1 MPAARRPQGHGQAL
15 QRTRPKG
22 VDEDFGKEAFRP
34 APLEKR
40 PFYGVKNAGH
50 SLCTLDG
57 IQIDTH
63 MNAIDTEGI
72 RIPGL
77 YVIGQDSGGYFANTY
92 PNLIAGM
99 CAGRAAT
106 RGGWL
111 VGRELAAA

>member
-1 MPAARRPQGHGQAL
+1 MHASFVCRPKTVARYNDLAH
-15 QRTRPKG
+15 KG
-22 VDEDFGKEAFRP
+22 VDEDFGKESFRLS
-34 APLEKR
+34 PLEKP
-40 PFYGVKNAGH
+40 PFYGVKNAGY

-57 IQIDTH
+57 IQINTH
-63 MNAIDTEGI
+63 MNAIDTEGHP
-72 RIPGL
+72 IPGL

-106 RGGWL
+106 WGWL

>member
-1 MPAARRPQGHGQAL
+1 
-15 QRTRPKG
+15 
-22 VDEDFGKEAFRP
+22 
-34 APLEKR
+34 
-40 PFYGVKNAGH
+40 
-50 SLCTLDG
+50 
-57 IQIDTH
+57 